1 MVKVTKDLLAKDTE
15 KELETQKVLKKMT
28 KESEEEKASIL
39 AQLHKFPYLDLN
51 LVPLN
56 SDEIQAIS
64 AEESHL
70 HNLAV
75 FQKSGKNV
83 KVAITNPV
91 NADTLKYIEKL
102 EKENGWQ
109 IRAFVVSASSLERV
123 WNKYKESPLL
133 ENLDVLRMSLSE
145 KDLKDFERQFGD
157 LIELKKRMKEIP
169 TTQIINIVMTGAIK
183 MMASDIHF
191 EPQEETV
198 RMRYRIDGVLQD
210 IGNFPPDIYRFIL
223 SRIKL
228 LAKMK
233 LNIRNI
239 AQDGSFSI
247 NLGKG
252 PIDSAPKKNEADSP
266 KDSAKKEEKEGEIDV
281 RVSIIPGNFGESIVM
296 RLLNQSD
303 ILLGVEDL
311 GLQGLAYNQVQEQ
324 AAKPNGMILT
334 TGPTGSG
341 KTTTLYALINK
352 LNTADVKIIT
362 IEDPIEYKIKGI
374 SQTQVSKS
382 REYTFAKGLRAIVR
396 QDPDIILVGE
406 IRDDETADIAIN
418 ASLTGHLVLSTLHTN
433 NAPASIPRLIEMGI
447 KPTLIP
453 PSVNAFIAQRL
464 VRCLCPDCKKEY
476 EPAHETIETI
486 KRILAIISPKAKI
499 EIPKEVTKL
508 YKPVGCVK
516 CHNSGYKGRIG
527 IFEVLTI
534 NENIEKLIMEM
545 ASEREIAQSA
555 MEDGM
560 ITMTQ
565 DAILKVIKGMSSME
579 EVWRVTGQAEFLEE
593 IYEKLMAQLLSRMI
607 TISEKDLENVS
618 ENVSSFEKLNQ
629 LINKTSAKNIATIVL
644 AGAILLEA
652 GDIHIEPEE
661 KDIKIRFRIDGILQT
676 AGTIPLTEYPAFLG
690 ELKQLCGFKTEVRE
704 GVKDSRFSINLEKP
718 FGKITETKIDIR
730 VSIILGGFGETVVM
744 RLLNKA
750 AVALDI
756 DKLGIRKQNLDK
768 ILSEVKKPNGVFL
781 NTGPTGSG
789 KSTTL
794 YSLLKVINNPEV
806 KIITVEDPIEYQL
819 EGILQ
824 TQVNEE
830 GGYTF
835 ANALRAL
842 LRQNPDIMMVG
853 EIRDEET
860 ANTAIQSA
868 LTGHLILSTLHTN
881 DASGSVQRLIN
892 MGVRPDDLATSSN
905 AFMAQRLVRKL
916 CDCKEKI
923 KPTPE
928 EKERIAKVLAS
939 ISPKSNLTIP
949 KIDSIFKPKGCAKCN
964 NIGYKGR
971 TTISEVLAVDKDIK
985 ELISQSVISF
995 KIKEKAV
1002 ENGMITM
1009 AQDGFL
1015 KVLEG
1020 DTTLEEVERV
1030 VEK

>member
-1 MVKVTKDLLAKDTE
+1 MVKVTKNLLAKDTE
-15 KELETQKVLKKMT
+15 KEMQTQKVLKKMT

-51 LVPLN
+51 LIPLN
-56 SDEIQAIS
+56 SDEIQTIS
-64 AEESHL
+64 AEDSRL
-70 HNLAV
+70 HSLAV
-75 FQKSGKNV
+75 FQKSGKNI
-83 KVAITNPV
+83 KAAITNPV
-91 NADTLKYIEKL
+91 NVDTLKYIEKL
-102 EKENGWQ
+102 EKENGWN
-109 IRAFVVSASSLERV
+109 IRTFVVSVSSMERV

-133 ENLDVLRMSLSE
+133 ENLDMLQLSLSE
-145 KDLKDFERQFGD
+145 KDLKDFEHQFGD
-157 LIELKKRMKEIP
+157 LIELKKRMREIP

-210 IGNFPPDIYRFIL
+210 IGNFPPDVYRFVL

-233 LNIRNI
+233 INLRNI

-247 NLGKG
+247 NLDKDV
-252 PIDSAPKKNEADSP
+252 IDSITNKSKTGS
-266 KDSAKKEEKEGEIDV
+266 SQKEEGKREIDI

-303 ILLGVEDL
+303 ILLGVEEL

-406 IRDDETADIAIN
+406 IRDEETADIAIN
-418 ASLTGHLVLSTLHTN
+418 AALTGHVVLSTLHTN

-453 PSVNAFIAQRL
+453 PSINVFIAQRL
-464 VRCLCPDCKKEY
+464 VRCLCPNCKKEY
-476 EPAHETIETI
+476 EPARETIETI
-486 KRILAIISPKAKI
+486 RRILAIISPKAKI
-499 EIPKEVTKL
+499 EIPKEINKL
-508 YKPVGCVK
+508 YKPMGCVK
-516 CHNSGYKGRIG
+516 CHNTGYKGRIG

-565 DAILKVIKGMSSME
+565 DAILKVIKGSTSME

-593 IYEKLMAQLLSRMI
+593 IYEKLMDQLLSRMI
-607 TISEKDLENVS
+607 TISEKDMKNVS
-618 ENVSSFEKLNQ
+618 ENISSFEKLNQ
-629 LINKTSAKNIATIVL
+629 LINKTSAKEIAKMVL

-661 KDIKIRFRIDGILQT
+661 KNIKIRYRIDGILQNV
-676 AGTIPLTEYPAFLG
+676 GTIPLTEYPAFLG

-704 GVKDSRFSINLEKP
+704 GVKDSRFSINLEKT

-750 AVALDI
+750 AVALEI

-794 YSLLKVINNPEV
+794 YSLLKVINNSEV

-835 ANALRAL
+835 ATALRSL

-881 DASGSVQRLIN
+881 DASGSIQRLIN

-916 CDCKEKI
+916 CECKEKI
-923 KPTPE
+923 KPTPV
-928 EKERIAKVLAS
+928 EKERIIKVLAS
-939 ISPKSNLTIP
+939 ISPKSNVAIP
-949 KIDSIFKPKGCAKCN
+949 KIEIVYKPTGCVKCN

-971 TTISEVLAVDKDIK
+971 TTISEVLVIDKDIK
-985 ELISQSVISF
+985 ELISQSAISF
-995 KIKEKAV
+995 KIKEKAI

-1009 AQDGFL
+1009 AQDGFM
-1015 KVLEG
+1015 KILEG
-1020 DTTLEEVERV
+1020 ETTLDEVERV
-1030 VEK
+1030 VEE